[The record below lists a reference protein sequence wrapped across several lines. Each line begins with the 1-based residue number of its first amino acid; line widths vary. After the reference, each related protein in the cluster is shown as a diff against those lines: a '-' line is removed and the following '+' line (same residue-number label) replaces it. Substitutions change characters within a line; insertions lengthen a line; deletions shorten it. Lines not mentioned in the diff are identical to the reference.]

1 MLCKIEYKD
10 STGIIKSWLLV
21 KYQILNNCRDGIYLS
36 DYYGRPEILYEYSK
50 PGCDLFFDDIKYEIM
65 KQAGYFIGVNT
76 KYLGEGG
83 VEITEKTKEELLL
96 EQNRFKEEKQN
107 LLNKG
112 YTLFRSSDILSNE
125 VDEAIQYFNREEY
138 SSGADWESDVDNRRR
153 YLLMVYGLYL
163 VPEEEIQ
170 NVKIGTL
177 LVSSIDAKEIIYN
190 GDLDWKVEN
199 GFSQYGIRLMPTYY
213 DELLLCGN

>member
-1 MLCKIEYKD
+1 
-10 STGIIKSWLLV
+10 
-21 KYQILNNCRDGIYLS
+21 
-36 DYYGRPEILYEYSK
+36 
-50 PGCDLFFDDIKYEIM
+50 M

>member
-10 STGIIKSWLLV
+10 STGIIRSWLLV

-112 YTLFRSSDILSNE
+112 YTLFRNSDILSNE

>member
-10 STGIIKSWLLV
+10 STGIIRSWLLV

-50 PGCDLFFDDIKYEIM
+50 SGCDLFFDDIKYEIM
-65 KQAGYFIGVNT
+65 KQSGYFIGVNT

-83 VEITEKTKEELLL
+83 VEITEKAKEELLL

-112 YTLFRSSDILSNE
+112 YKLFRSSDILSNE

-199 GFSQYGIRLMPTYY
+199 GFSQYGIRLMPIYY
-213 DELLLCGN
+213 DELLLCSN

>member
-10 STGIIKSWLLV
+10 STGIIRSWLLV

-65 KQAGYFIGVNT
+65 KQSGYFIGVNT

-83 VEITEKTKEELLL
+83 VEITEKAKEELLL

-112 YTLFRSSDILSNE
+112 YKLFRSSDILSNE
-125 VDEAIQYFNREEY
+125 VEEAIQYFNREEY

-199 GFSQYGIRLMPTYY
+199 GFSQYGIRLMPIYY

>member
-10 STGIIKSWLLV
+10 STGIIRSWLLV

-65 KQAGYFIGVNT
+65 KQSGYFIGVNT

-83 VEITEKTKEELLL
+83 VEITEKAKEELLL

-112 YTLFRSSDILSNE
+112 YKLFRSSDILSNE

-199 GFSQYGIRLMPTYY
+199 GFSQYGIRLMPIYY

>member
-10 STGIIKSWLLV
+10 STGIIRSWLLV

-65 KQAGYFIGVNT
+65 KQSGYFIGVNT

-83 VEITEKTKEELLL
+83 VEITEKAKEELLL

-112 YTLFRSSDILSNE
+112 YKLFRSSDILSNE
-125 VDEAIQYFNREEY
+125 VEEAIQYFNREEY

-177 LVSSIDAKEIIYN
+177 LVSSIDAKETIYN

-199 GFSQYGIRLMPTYY
+199 GFSQYGIRLMPIYY

>member
-1 MLCKIEYKD
+1 MLCKVEYKD
-10 STGIIKSWLLV
+10 STGIIRSWLLV

-36 DYYGRPEILYEYSK
+36 DYYGKPEILYEYSK

-96 EQNRFKEEKQN
+96 EQNRFEEEKQN
-107 LLNKG
+107 LFNKG
-112 YTLFRSSDILSNE
+112 YKLFKSPDVLSCESYN
-125 VDEAIQYFNREEY
+125 AIYYFNREDY
-138 SSGADWESDVDNRRR
+138 TSGVKWKSDVDTRR
-153 YLLMVYGLYL
+153 YYLLKVYGLYL

-170 NVKIGTL
+170 NVPIGTL
-177 LVSSIDAKEIIYN
+177 LVSSIDGKEVIC
-190 GDLDWKVEN
+190 DKKLDWDIKN
-199 GFSQYGIRLMPTYY
+199 GFSKYGIRLMPTYY
-213 DELLLCGN
+213 DSLLLRKD

>member
-10 STGIIKSWLLV
+10 STGIIRSWLLV